1 MSSPSAT
8 QAKKQMRKTIKKI
21 IKIKTPEVVPPIST
35 SDWDSCD
42 ASDDGTWN
50 RSDGE
55 SDGDSCDGANDG
67 VTDPSDEERSD
78 DDEQENEAL
87 RQHKPGRI
95 WAQGA
100 FNELKASK
108 KLAAQW
114 EEIREY
120 CARSGRDFDQYGSID
135 WPACYSRQQ
144 RAMKRVAEG
153 DATYDDYNQDW
164 TKIKSSTT
172 KKAPADH
179 ERQRISKASEA
190 TQKKR
195 ADKAIKD
202 EAYANEGYAVY
213 PTVTKENNS
222 QTAKN
227 DYHRAQR
234 GRREIESGKRTLA
247 DFNADWSVKKG
258 AKNHRNSS
266 LNPRPA
272 NVDIDREAH
281 AALVAENAEMKKEM
295 AEMRAQIK
303 MLMEKAE

>member
-1 MSSPSAT
+1 MSSQSAT
-8 QAKKQMRKTIKKI
+8 QAKKTIKKI
-21 IKIKTPEVVPPIST
+21 IKIKTPEVVPS
-35 SDWDSCD
+35 SS
-42 ASDDGTWN
+42 
-50 RSDGE
+50 E
-55 SDGDSCDGANDG
+55 SDSESESETTYTPTGII
-67 VTDPSDEERSD
+67 
-78 DDEQENEAL
+78 L
-87 RQHKPGRI
+87 
-95 WAQGA
+95 AQGA
-100 FNELKASK
+100 FNILKPSK

-120 CARSGRDFDQYGSID
+120 CARNRRNFDQYGSID
-135 WPACYSRQQ
+135 HPACYSRQQ

-153 DATYDDYNQDW
+153 EATYDDYTQEWD
-164 TKIKSSTT
+164 KIKSSTT

-190 TQKKR
+190 TQQKR
-195 ADKAIKD
+195 AIKAIKD

-247 DFNADWSVKKG
+247 DFNPDWSVKKG